1 MQIVCSNVFVNWD
14 FIFFL
19 FNLVQVN
26 MKMCTIHPF
35 SSPLGKF
42 RVTKVTLSKGGVHCV
57 QVASVSQGYHTE
69 TDNHSHSW
77 SYDVFMLAAWPL
89 SCGGTCEFDVTSS
102 ATLHLICGSLADHQ
116 LILTCMSLY
125 CGMVQEYL
133 ERTHAGTDRT

>member
-1 MQIVCSNVFVNWD
+1 MSLLIGISF
-14 FIFFL
+14 FFL

-35 SSPLGKF
+35 SS
-42 RVTKVTLSKGGVHCV
+42 
-57 QVASVSQGYHTE
+57 